1 MTTSTTPTAIPEEWD
16 RHLSSRV
23 ERYAAG
29 KALRNKAPRSSH
41 AAWTPDPKRPDP
53 ISMLEQANQTRLQQ
67 LVPIRFGRMSMSA
80 FAFYRGTA
88 DIMAYDLAK
97 TPVSGIQA
105 QLCGDAHLSNFG
117 AYASPERRLVF
128 DVNDFDE
135 TLEGPWEWDVKRLA
149 ASVVLAGRQ
158 NGYPAKDSKQAVV
171 RSMQR
176 YRESM
181 QQFAL
186 MNHLDVWY
194 YHLDVDTILA
204 MARGMA
210 GRKEL
215 EKRIERGSA
224 RASKRTRIETF
235 PKLAEIV
242 DGQYHIKDEPPLI
255 FHYDQL
261 HPSEDDLDTGEWRAF
276 VKEYLAGLPEERRVI
291 AFRYRSLDIAQKVVG
306 VGSVGTRCAI
316 VLLLGGPEG
325 DDPLFIQIKEAG
337 PSALESYLGASPYSN
352 HGQRVVVGQHLM
364 QAASDIFLGWST
376 FNGRDY
382 YARQLRDMKWSA
394 EVETMDPVMFTAYV
408 ELCATTLAR
417 AHARTGDPAQI
428 SGYLGNGDA
437 FDQAIATFA
446 ETYADQAQRDHAALL
461 AAIKDGRVQAQTGI

>member
-1 MTTSTTPTAIPEEWD
+1 MTTTTTPTAVPGEWD
-16 RHLSSRV
+16 RSLTSRV

-29 KALRNKAPRSSH
+29 KALRASVSRSSH
-41 AAWTPDPKRPDP
+41 AEWSPDPERPDP
-53 ISMLEQANQTRLQQ
+53 ISLLEEANKTRLEH
-67 LVPIRFGRMSMSA
+67 LVPIRFGRMSMSP

-117 AYASPERRLVF
+117 VFASPERRQVF

-135 TLEGPWEWDVKRLA
+135 TLAGPWEWDVKRLA
-149 ASVVLAGRQ
+149 ASVVLAARQ
-158 NGYPAKDSKQAVV
+158 NGYTTQESKQAVV
-171 RSMQR
+171 RCMQR

-194 YHLDVDTILA
+194 YHLNVETILA

-215 EKRIERGSA
+215 EKRVERASV
-224 RASKRTRIETF
+224 RASKRTRLETF
-235 PKLAEIV
+235 PKLTEV
-242 DGQYHIKDEPPLI
+242 VNGQFHIKDEPPLI

-261 HPSEDDLDTGEWRAF
+261 HPGKDDLDTGEWRAM
-276 VKEYLAGLPEERRVI
+276 VKEYLTSLPEERRVI
-291 AFRYRSLDIAQKVVG
+291 IMRYRSLDVAQKVVG

-316 VLLLGGPEG
+316 VLLSGGSEG
-325 DDPLFIQIKEAG
+325 DDPLFMQIKEAG
-337 PSALESYLGASPYSN
+337 ASVLETYLGASPYKN
-352 HGQRVVVGQHLM
+352 HGERVVVGQRLM
-364 QAASDIFLGWST
+364 QAASDIFLGWAT

-382 YARQLRDMKWSA
+382 YARQLRDMKFSA
-394 EVETMDPVMFTAYV
+394 EVEGMDPVLFTAYV
-408 ELCATTLAR
+408 ELCALTLAR
-417 AHARTGDPAQI
+417 AHARTSDPAQI
-428 SGYLGNGDA
+428 SGYLGNKDV
-437 FDQAIATFA
+437 FDQAIASFS
-446 ETYADQAQRDHAALL
+446 ETYADQAERDHAALL
-461 AAIKDGRVQAQTGI
+461 AAIKEGRVQAQTGI

>member
-1 MTTSTTPTAIPEEWD
+1 MTTTTTPTTVPDEWD
-16 RHLSSRV
+16 RRLTSRA

-29 KALRNKAPRSSH
+29 KALRSKAPRSSH
-41 AAWTPDPKRPDP
+41 AEWAPDPKRPDP
-53 ISMLEQANQTRLQQ
+53 ISMLEEANKTRLEQ
-67 LVPIRFGRMSMSA
+67 LVPIRFGRMSLSA

-97 TPVSGIQA
+97 TPVSGISA

-117 AYASPERRLVF
+117 VYASPERRQVF

-135 TLEGPWEWDVKRLA
+135 TLAGPWEWDVKRLA
-149 ASVVLAGRQ
+149 ASVVLAARQ
-158 NGYPAKDSKQAVV
+158 NGYTAKESKQAVV
-171 RSMQR
+171 RCVQR

-194 YHLDVDTILA
+194 YHIDEETMLA

-215 EKRIERGSA
+215 EKRVERGSA
-224 RASKRTRIETF
+224 RANKRTRIETF
-235 PKLAEIV
+235 PKLAEVV
-242 DGQYHIKDEPPLI
+242 DGQYRIKDEPPLI
-255 FHYDQL
+255 FHYDHL
-261 HPSEDDLDTGEWRAF
+261 RPDTDDLESDEWRAM
-276 VKEYLAGLPEERRVI
+276 VKDYVTSLPEERRVLLT
-291 AFRYRSLDIAQKVVG
+291 RYRSLDVAQKVVG

-316 VLLLGGPEG
+316 VLALGGSEG
-325 DDPLFIQIKEAG
+325 DDPLFIQIKEASA
-337 PSALESYLGASPYSN
+337 SALEAYLGASPYPN

-364 QAASDIFLGWST
+364 QAASDIFLGWT
-376 FNGRDY
+376 TLGGRDY
-382 YARQLRDMKWSA
+382 YLRQLRDMKFSA
-394 EVETMDPVMFTAYV
+394 EVEGMDPVLLTAYV

-428 SGYLGNGDA
+428 SGYLGSKSV

-446 ETYADQAQRDHAALL
+446 ETYADQAERDHAALL
-461 AAIKDGRVQAQTGI
+461 AAIKEGHVQAQTGV